1 MSFSESLARVAK
13 VYESTKCISQENK
26 PYLARPTLID
36 LNPNELH
43 FYFFLV
49 SLVKCSGICITLDNL
64 SSRIW
69 FLNKIDDVNLDVF
82 NMITRIK

>member
-1 MSFSESLARVAK
+1 MSFSESLVRAAK
-13 VYESTKCISQENK
+13 VYESTKCISQENE

-43 FYFFLV
+43 FCFFLV
-49 SLVKCSGICITLDNL
+49 SLVKCNGIHIILDDL

-69 FLNKIDDVNLDVF
+69 FLNKIEDVNLDVF